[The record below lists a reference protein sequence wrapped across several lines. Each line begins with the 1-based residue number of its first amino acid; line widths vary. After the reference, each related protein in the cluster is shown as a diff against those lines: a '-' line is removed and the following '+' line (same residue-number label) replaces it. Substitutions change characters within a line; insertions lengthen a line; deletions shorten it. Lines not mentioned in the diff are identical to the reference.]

1 MTTEH
6 ERRCSYDPLISFME
20 HFADSRQVAPA
31 DTSGVPATVEERLRR
46 RIVDGD
52 RIGLDRDLEEAMLA
66 HDPLSIINDILL
78 DGMRTVGELF
88 GSGQMQLPFVLQS
101 AETMKAAV
109 TMLEPHMEKA
119 DSSAKGTVVLATV
132 KGDVHDIG
140 KNLVDIILTN
150 NGYRVINLGIKVPV
164 EQMLATATEQ
174 HADAIGMSGLLVKST
189 LVMKENLA
197 LMRARG
203 LSIPVMLGGAAL
215 TRRFVEQDLLPL
227 YGGTVRYAKDAFD
240 GLHFMDDI
248 AAGRLV
254 PHHPGLQSASPDTAA
269 SVPEETGAATE
280 ESDVAVRATEDMA
293 THDLSATGPAGDA
306 SQAPGGAA
314 MDAAL
319 HLRDTQARQA
329 EGHRSIVG
337 NRERRPVFVV
347 RSEVARDVPPP
358 RVPFYGSKLVR
369 DIPVEKVFEYINE
382 VALVRGQ
389 WQFRRG
395 KRSEE
400 EYQRELETVV
410 RPRLAQLKLQLK
422 REQVLQPAV
431 AYGYFPCQ
439 SDGDDLVIYH
449 PRGLDREALHAPWE
463 RTDYTVDE
471 LTEWL
476 RFTFPRQSGDRYLCI
491 ADFFR
496 PIDDGIMDVCAFHVV
511 TMGARASE
519 YTAALFEQDKYQ
531 DYLYIHGMTVE
542 SAEALA
548 EYWHKAIRVELGI
561 GGRDATDI
569 RRLFSQGYQGSRYS
583 FGYPACPNL
592 EDQTRLFTLLR
603 PERIGITLTDEYQ
616 LVPEQ
621 STSAIIVHHP
631 EAKYFNVK

>member
-1 MTTEH
+1 
-6 ERRCSYDPLISFME
+6 ME
-20 HFADSRQVAPA
+20 HFADSRQAAPA
-31 DTSGVPATVEERLRR
+31 DPAAAPATVEDRLRR

-52 RIGLDRDLEEAMLA
+52 RIGLDRDLAEAMRA

-109 TMLEPHMEKA
+109 TLLEPHMEKT
-119 DSSAKGTVVLATV
+119 DSSVKGTVVLATV

-189 LVMKENLA
+189 LVMKENLS

-203 LSIPVMLGGAAL
+203 ISLPVMLGGAAL
-215 TRRFVEQDLLPL
+215 TRRFVEDDLRPL
-227 YGGTVRYAKDAFD
+227 YDGPVRYARDAFD
-240 GLHFMDDI
+240 GLHFMNEILGGGLRPDP
-248 AAGRLV
+248 AARHTAHGTTDAV
-254 PHHPGLQSASPDTAA
+254 PLETDPPARNADETTRVDMTTSNASG
-269 SVPEETGAATE
+269 SVTGTDEKRTPEEQ
-280 ESDVAVRATEDMA
+280 
-293 THDLSATGPAGDA
+293 H
-306 SQAPGGAA
+306 APGGAA
-314 MDAAL
+314 MEAAL
-319 HLRDTQARQA
+319 HLRDAQARQA
-329 EGHRSIVG
+329 EGHRAIVG
-337 NRERRPVFVV
+337 TRDRRPVFRL
-347 RSEVARDVPPP
+347 RSEVARDVPLP
-358 RVPFYGSKLVR
+358 RVPFYGSKLVT
-369 DIPVEKVFEYINE
+369 DIAIEKVYEYINE

-395 KRSEE
+395 TRSED
-400 EYQRELETVV
+400 EYRRELETVV
-410 RPRLAQLKLQLK
+410 RPRLEQLKLQLK
-422 REQVLQPAV
+422 REHVLHPAV
-431 AYGYFPCQ
+431 VYGYFPCQ
-439 SDGDDLVIYH
+439 SDGDDLVIYR
-449 PRGLDREALHAPWE
+449 PRGAEIEELFTPWE
-463 RTDYTVDE
+463 RADYTAAE

-496 PIDDGIMDVCAFHVV
+496 PINDGIIDVCAFHVV
-511 TMGARASE
+511 TMGTRASE

-561 GGRDATDI
+561 DGRDAADI

-592 EDQTRLFTLLR
+592 EDQAQLFTLLR